1 MFTVENARLKSAY
14 FAKKK
19 QISKN
24 FIIATSKSHHPT
36 ETNKFRRKK
45 IKK

>member
-19 QISKN
+19 QISKK
-24 FIIATSKSHHPT
+24 IIFAR
-36 ETNKFRRKK
+36 ETIEN
-45 IKK
+45 IVLLSMGIILSY